1 MASQHTVETLGSF
14 ESADRH
20 LRRVIPFEH
29 ILFFCV
35 GSIIGSGW
43 LFASFN
49 AMTDAGP
56 SAIISWIVAGFFFVL
71 IGLTYGEVAS
81 TVPRSGGLVRYP
93 SLTHGRYTGWILG
106 WTYWV
111 AAVAVPAIEA
121 EAVVTYVGSQ
131 FPSANF
137 LYQSRGQALLSPAGI
152 GFAVGLMLIFLVLNI
167 FGVRLLSEWNRW
179 FTWWKIVIPVT
190 TFCFLFLLFK
200 GQNFQIYGGFF
211 PQGNGALFQTM
222 SISGI
227 AFAYLGFRQ
236 AVEFGG
242 EGKKPGRDIPLA
254 TVLSVVIATCI
265 YVLLQVGMIGALD
278 WGKAGVN
285 PGNWAGL
292 GLSSWANSP
301 LFSAMLAAGIPSML
315 IFANFLL
322 VDAGI
327 SPSGAGWIYSGTTA
341 RASYG
346 LSVHGYAPEAFRR
359 HNRWGIPWISVIVA
373 FVVGCVLFI
382 PAPSWSKL
390 VGFITSVTVLTM
402 VVGGLAVPIMRKT
415 APELHRPFRLP
426 AAFVMAPLGF
436 LAASEIFY
444 WSGFSTLTSVE
455 ACIWVGLPLFAW
467 YAAQKQGWVK
477 PLYGWILGLV
487 YLGGLVYVNRMGG
500 WVFVPNPPSKGAWP
514 FGLYDA
520 TMSACVVFFCVVLWL
535 LGSKEARRHIEH
547 TGWLVWLVLAM
558 FPLSYYGQYGP
569 GQDVVFPWGSLI
581 AVGVG
586 LVAYYWGVNSGFA
599 TDEIRDI
606 VAQYQ
611 AAGAAQ
617 PTGEHE
623 PYPSAEST
631 EPTEPTGPTEPTDEQ
646 LHPVA
651 GKPPGNGHSH
661 RRLHLPRRHRGTP

>member
-1 MASQHTVETLGSF
+1 MASEQTLEILGSF
-14 ESADRH
+14 ESADRQ

-93 SLTHGRYTGWILG
+93 ALTHGRYAGWILG

-111 AAVAVPAIEA
+111 AALAVPAVEA

-131 FPSANF
+131 FPSARF
-137 LYQSRGQALLSPAGI
+137 LYQAEGQGLLSPQGI
-152 GFAVGLMLIFLVLNI
+152 GFAVGLMLIFMVLNL

-200 GQNFQIYGGFF
+200 NQNFHIYGGFF
-211 PQGNGALFQTM
+211 PMGSGALFQTM

-242 EGKKPGRDIPLA
+242 EGKRPARDIPLA
-254 TVLSVVIATCI
+254 TVLSVAITTAI
-265 YVLLQVGMIGALD
+265 YVLLQVGMVGALD
-278 WGKAGVN
+278 WGKAGVT
-285 PGNWAGL
+285 PGNWTGL

-301 LFSAMLAAGIPSML
+301 LFSALVAAGIPSML
-315 IFANFLL
+315 IFSNFLL
-322 VDAGI
+322 IDAGV

-346 LSVHGYAPEAFRR
+346 MSIHGYAPEVFRR

-402 VVGGLAVPIMRKT
+402 VVGGLAVPILRRT
-415 APELHRPFRLP
+415 APELPRPFRLP
-426 AAFVMAPLGF
+426 ASFVMAPLGF
-436 LAASEIFY
+436 LAAAEIFY
-444 WSGFSTLTSVE
+444 WSGFETLTSVE

-467 YAAQKQGWVK
+467 YAAQKHGWIR

-500 WVFVPNPPSKGAWP
+500 WVFVLNPPSAGAWP
-514 FGLYDA
+514 FGLYDGM
-520 TMSACVVFFCVVLWL
+520 MSACVVFFGLVLWL
-535 LGSKEARRHIEH
+535 LGSKEARRHIQR
-547 TGWLVWLVLAM
+547 TLWLIWLLLAV
-558 FPLSYYGQYGP
+558 FPLSYYGAYGP
-569 GQDVVFPWGSLI
+569 GGRLAFPWGSLI

-586 LVAYYWGVNSGFA
+586 LVAYYWGVRSGFA
-599 TDEIRDI
+599 TEEIRDI
-606 VAQYQ
+606 VANYQ
-611 AAGAAQ
+611 AGRGVEPGVPGPAQ
-617 PTGEHE
+617 QEPVE
-623 PYPSAEST
+623 PYPAEQATGS
-631 EPTEPTGPTEPTDEQ
+631 EPQASQDGPPVGHPTD
-646 LHPVA
+646 
-651 GKPPGNGHSH
+651 
-661 RRLHLPRRHRGTP
+661 RRFRLPWRHRSS